1 MESNSSGSTT
11 DALQDDID
19 ILRRELSAIEAKRQ
33 ELLAQIELEEEG
45 IANDAASIAP
55 AQIPEEEKEHRRM
68 LDILMAYRL
77 TGVTIFTEDEF
88 DDHSSNLDFDDD
100 QNENEPTKKQIG
112 IRIETFAQAKYHEPY
127 YIILRIK
134 DSKSKVDDDHITEL
148 EITKNT
154 IPHWIPLRDLT
165 RRHLNRDMKMFTRKV
180 SEYLQA
186 FVTRREN
193 INKLL
198 RDLSTAAD
206 SLPKDTPPIAGN
218 TVSPLFQRPSIIVQS
233 KDAAIRDV
241 VLYITHFRTL
251 FKLYNRLTAK
261 QKRQEAKA
269 KLAQAPTTTTT
280 SGLSKL
286 LSENDL
292 DMDIDSDSEM
302 VQGPN
307 QANKDLLQ
315 ELLTSQEMHSAQIRL
330 VYEDLTSTRPSRV
343 HIRFRRNYE
352 VQEDVDLWRE
362 QRPVW
367 TRILLT
373 ENNLVEAFAV
383 ISKSITE

>member
-1 MESNSSGSTT
+1 MESNDSGSTA

-55 AQIPEEEKEHRRM
+55 AQIPEEEKEQRRM

-88 DDHSSNLDFDDD
+88 DDQPSFLDLDDD
-100 QNENEPTKKQIG
+100 QKDNEPTTKQMG
-112 IRIETFAQAKYHEPY
+112 IRIETFTQAKYHEPY
-127 YIILRIK
+127 YIMLRIK
-134 DSKSKVDDDHITEL
+134 DTKSKDNDDHTAEL

-154 IPHWIPLRDLT
+154 IPHWIPLRDLA
-165 RRHLNRDMKMFTRKV
+165 RRHLNRDMNMFARKV
-180 SEYLQA
+180 SGYLQA

-198 RDLSTAAD
+198 RDLSTAAE
-206 SLPKDTPPIAGN
+206 SLPKDTPPADNN
-218 TVSPLFQRPSIIVQS
+218 TASPPFQRPSIIVQS

-251 FKLYNRLTAK
+251 FKLHNRLTAK
-261 QKRQEAKA
+261 QKRQEAKT

-292 DMDIDSDSEM
+292 DMDVDSDSEITHD
-302 VQGPN
+302 PN

-315 ELLTSQEMHSAQIRL
+315 ELLTSHEMHSAQIRL
-330 VYEDLTSTRPSRV
+330 VYEDLTTTRPSRV

-367 TRILLT
+367 TRILLS
-373 ENNLVEAFAV
+373 ENNLVEAFTR
-383 ISKSITE
+383 ISKTIKE